1 MPAVNPGDGDGRRHQ
16 RESAGVQAGVAAGA
30 LAPGTAHDDGRPRAT
45 AIGVDVGATRLKL
58 ALVDETGAV
67 LRSDTQPT
75 PRSGYGHEMV
85 AEIADAILAF
95 RQSPLTL
102 PSGPR
107 GVGIVVPHFAEGPE
121 WTQRWT
127 NNMPAMEG
135 LAVRP
140 LLAER
145 LGGELAMANDVSAAV
160 MAEHMFGLGRGVD
173 RLLVLAIG
181 TGIAIGVVAGGE
193 LLQYTWGTAGD
204 AGHIIVDT
212 AGLHACTCGARG
224 CLETVAS
231 GTGIAGAALRAIRSG
246 ENTLLAARLT
256 AGLPVT
262 ARDVAE
268 AARQGDAVARRVFR
282 QAAFFLGVA
291 LASYVQ
297 IFCPRLVVLA
307 GGVTASSDLLL
318 SGIRQTLWEIAGPA
332 RLSKLDGVELSA
344 FPHLGAA
351 IGSAGL
357 ILYPGRYLRDSPAGP
372 GAARAGAGG
381 TLRTVPTP

>member
-1 MPAVNPGDGDGRRHQ
+1 MLPMSPGLRNDHAGPAHG
-16 RESAGVQAGVAAGA
+16 
-30 LAPGTAHDDGRPRAT
+30 DGRPRAT

-58 ALVDETGAV
+58 ALVDDTGAV
-67 LRSDTQPT
+67 LRSDVRPT
-75 PRSGYGHEMV
+75 PRRGDGRTITEEIV
-85 AEIADAILAF
+85 AEIAAF
-95 RQSPLTL
+95 RQDL
-102 PSGPR
+102 PTAPAAPR
-107 GVGIVVPHFAEGPE
+107 GTGIVVPHFPEGPD

-135 LAVRP
+135 LAMRP
-140 LLAER
+140 ILAER
-145 LGGELAMANDVSAAV
+145 LGDELAMANDVSAAA

-181 TGIAIGVVAGGE
+181 TGIAIGVIADGE

-212 AGLHACTCGARG
+212 AGLHACTCGSRG

-231 GTGIAGAALRAIRSG
+231 GTGIADAAVRAIRLG

-256 AGLPVT
+256 AGSPVT

-268 AARQGDAVARRVFR
+268 AARQGDAVARRAFR

-297 IFCPRLVVLA
+297 IFCPQLVVLA

-318 SGIRQTLWEIAGPA
+318 DGIRQTLQQIAGPA
-332 RLSKLDGVELSA
+332 RLSKLEGVELSA
-344 FPHLGAA
+344 FPHMGAA
-351 IGSAGL
+351 IGSASL
-357 ILYPGRYLRDSPAGP
+357 ILYPGRYLRDRVYS
-372 GAARAGAGG
+372 
-381 TLRTVPTP
+381 